1 MKCFAMS
8 INECWILAKE
18 LLIRRG
24 SITIKMGLRDH
35 KLPASMIIRPNIVEI
50 ELIKIANQ
58 LHC

>member
-8 INECWILAKE
+8 INVSWILAKE

-24 SITIKMGLRDH
+24 SIAIKMRLRDH
-35 KLPASMIIRPNIVEI
+35 KLPAPMIIHPNIVEI